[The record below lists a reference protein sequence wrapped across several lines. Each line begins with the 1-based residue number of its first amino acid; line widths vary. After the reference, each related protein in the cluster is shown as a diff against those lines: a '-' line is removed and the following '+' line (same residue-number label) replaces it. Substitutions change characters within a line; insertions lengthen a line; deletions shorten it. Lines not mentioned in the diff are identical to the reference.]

1 MKGMFSML
9 PYIYEDL
16 KEACQNLPVSLAA
29 GCAVMIL
36 VFFICRFTRRRIP
49 LIPVFLWAAYL
60 EQLLW
65 LVYLNRAPGSR
76 RSLDLGLFDTI
87 SRSAQGNSY
96 VAENVLLFLPFGFLF
111 PMLFPFRRRRR
122 FRFPACLLSA
132 LLCNAGIETVQ
143 YLTSRGYSQMDDIVT
158 NVAGAVL
165 GYAIFYTAHRAA
177 GGRKR

>member
-1 MKGMFSML
+1 ML
-9 PYIYEDL
+9 SYIYEDL

-29 GCAVMIL
+29 GCGAAVL
-36 VFFICRFTRRRIP
+36 ALFFQRLRRRRLP
-49 LIPVFLWAAYL
+49 LVPIFLWAAYL
-60 EQLLW
+60 EHLLW

-111 PMLFPFRRRRR
+111 PLLFRFRGQRR
-122 FRFPACLLSA
+122 FRFPACLFSA
-132 LLCNAGIETVQ
+132 LLCSAGIETVQ
-143 YLTSRGYSQMDDIVT
+143 YLTSRGYSQLDDIIT
-158 NVAGAVL
+158 NVAGAAL

-177 GGRKR
+177 GGRRR

>member
-65 LVYLNRAPGSR
+65 S
-76 RSLDLGLFDTI
+76 DLGDFVREL
-87 SRSAQGNSY
+87 R
-96 VAENVLLFLPFGFLF
+96 
-111 PMLFPFRRRRR
+111 
-122 FRFPACLLSA
+122 
-132 LLCNAGIETVQ
+132 
-143 YLTSRGYSQMDDIVT
+143 
-158 NVAGAVL
+158 
-165 GYAIFYTAHRAA
+165 
-177 GGRKR
+177 

>member
-87 SRSAQGNSY
+87 SRSAREIPMWRKMCFCFFPLDSCFPCCFRLEGGEGSDSRRACSLRFCAAQG
-96 VAENVLLFLPFGFLF
+96 LK
-111 PMLFPFRRRRR
+111 R
-122 FRFPACLLSA
+122 
-132 LLCNAGIETVQ
+132 
-143 YLTSRGYSQMDDIVT
+143 YSI
-158 NVAGAVL
+158 
-165 GYAIFYTAHRAA
+165 
-177 GGRKR
+177 

>member
-1 MKGMFSML
+1 ML

-29 GCAVMIL
+29 GCGAAVLAFCVSRI
-36 VFFICRFTRRRIP
+36 VSRRIP
-49 LIPVFLWAAYL
+49 IIPIALWAAYL

-76 RSLDLGLFDTI
+76 RSLDLGLFETV

-111 PMLFPFRRRRR
+111 PLLFRFRGQRR
-122 FRFPACLLSA
+122 FRFPACLFSA
-132 LLCNAGIETVQ
+132 FLCSAGIETVQ
-143 YLTSRGYSQMDDIVT
+143 YMTSRGYSQLDDVIT
-158 NVAGAVL
+158 NVAGAAL
-165 GYAIFYTAHRAA
+165 GYAVFYTAHRAA
-177 GGRKR
+177 GYGRR